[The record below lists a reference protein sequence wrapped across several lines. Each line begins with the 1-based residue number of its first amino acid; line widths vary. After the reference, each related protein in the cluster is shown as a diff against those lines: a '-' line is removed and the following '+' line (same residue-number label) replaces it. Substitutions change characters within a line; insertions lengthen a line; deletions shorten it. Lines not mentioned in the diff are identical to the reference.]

1 MPLLQLGDW
10 KCRRQ
15 NTTCRPEGC
24 SNMLTD
30 ASGKL
35 YPLATGEGEVLPC
48 IRPAWQA
55 RPQVD
60 MPRDAKR
67 LQPDLQLATA
77 HGERSGKRSAMGSPA
92 FLALKNYSIPESA
105 QQPMVPFKRGRACSP
120 VASSSGTCERIHDTG
135 SKQRWQRSERR
146 GR

>member
-1 MPLLQLGDW
+1 
-10 KCRRQ
+10 
-15 NTTCRPEGC
+15 
-24 SNMLTD
+24 MLTD

-77 HGERSGKRSAMGSPA
+77 HRRALWKTFSNGLASFFGTKELLHTRKCAATNGAIQAGPGVFTWRQLFRHRLVNESMTLAQSNVGNVVNAVGDE
-92 FLALKNYSIPESA
+92 FLYT
-105 QQPMVPFKRGRACSP
+105 C
-120 VASSSGTCERIHDTG
+120 ASLG
-135 SKQRWQRSERR
+135 
-146 GR
+146 